1 MSNATLVAVSDDR
14 VAVALP
20 DPPRLEVLDRSGIR
34 VGLIGLDVPATDL
47 ARPPADGVAAVTTDD
62 DRVYWW
68 TGSQTVALDAVDL
81 TPDWTLP
88 DTLGPAVTYA
98 GELLV
103 PVPAGVAVL
112 AADTG
117 RVTDTLPVP
126 RDDPRA
132 AVFPAVQGEM
142 LLEQRGSE
150 ARRPAPVAL
159 SPRESATAGSANHRS
174 RSSNRQNSQTRA
186 RPPTIRAASPAAAS
200 DPSRSVRRSTHTWAT
215 TATTAATT

>member
-34 VGLIGLDVPATDL
+34 VGLVGLDVPAADL

-68 TGSQTVALDAVDL
+68 TGSHTVALNTLDL
-81 TPDWTLP
+81 TPDWTLA
-88 DTLGPAVTYA
+88 DTLGPAVGYA
-98 GELLV
+98 GELVV

-117 RVTDTLPVP
+117 RVTETLPVP
-126 RDDPRA
+126 RDDPGA
-132 AVFPAVQGEM
+132 PVFPAVQGDV
-142 LLEQRGSE
+142 LLEQRGPE
-150 ARRPAPVAL
+150 LVAL
-159 SPRESATAGSANHRS
+159 
-174 RSSNRQNSQTRA
+174 
-186 RPPTIRAASPAAAS
+186 RPS
-200 DPSRSVRRSTHTWAT
+200 
-215 TATTAATT
+215 